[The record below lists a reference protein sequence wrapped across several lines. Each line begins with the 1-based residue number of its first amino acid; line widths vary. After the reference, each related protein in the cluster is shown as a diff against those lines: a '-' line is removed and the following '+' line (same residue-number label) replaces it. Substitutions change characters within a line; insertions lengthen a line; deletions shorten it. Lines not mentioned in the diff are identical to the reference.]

1 MFTYLLKAI
10 HTHFCRCKFCFVKK
24 EELLDTFFQLAM
36 SFSSFLYKHICRS
49 KFYKSNTLYN
59 YVMSLP
65 LKRGKVLVSNHRR
78 GGISVG
84 MVTPIFKPT
93 VIVCSINY
101 IRLKKWKMRMHLFP
115 SENGL
120 NVKVILNCSAKIL
133 DIVDHD
139 VNNK

>member
-1 MFTYLLKAI
+1 
-10 HTHFCRCKFCFVKK
+10 
-24 EELLDTFFQLAM
+24 
-36 SFSSFLYKHICRS
+36 
-49 KFYKSNTLYN
+49 
-59 YVMSLP
+59 MSLP